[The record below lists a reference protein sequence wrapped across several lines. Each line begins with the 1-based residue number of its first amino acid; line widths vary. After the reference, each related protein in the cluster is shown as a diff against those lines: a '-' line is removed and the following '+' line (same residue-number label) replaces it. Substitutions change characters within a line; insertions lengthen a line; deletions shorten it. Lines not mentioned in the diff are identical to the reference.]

1 MIDIQCWDI
10 DVNSVVPRVSPREIS
25 NRAMQ
30 AGEQFLAAENSGV
43 GGGGGDFVVDCVVG
57 GGGGGDGEEEDEIE
71 FDVQTQR
78 RLDAAVDKLLK
89 GYDWTLAPLANK
101 YALNLVRAGWIFS
114 LRLPWGR

>member
-101 YALNLVRAGWIFS
+101 YALNLDRAGWIFS